1 MWTSPCRGLLQASG
15 ESWTVLKFPFQCVPL
30 NPLPHRV
37 PTLDGEEVPDSELR
51 DTQAAIPVPAQT
63 GKMHHPNSQSK
74 LP

>member
-1 MWTSPCRGLLQASG
+1 MERAGPS
-15 ESWTVLKFPFQCVPL
+15 VLKFPFQCVPL

-51 DTQAAIPVPAQT
+51 HTQASIPVPAQA
-63 GKMHHPNSQSK
+63 GKMHHANSQSK